1 MDRLTERKRLVKKI
15 MQEVYEYFPEE
26 NTVRTEFISDDTAGH
41 YEIMQVGW
49 AYGRRIHGTVVHV
62 DVTESRVLV
71 EHNGTDIDVVEMI
84 QKAGIPDSEIVL
96 GWHPPHMR
104 QYTEFALA

>member
-1 MDRLTERKRLVKKI
+1 MDQIEERKQMVKQILK
-15 MQEVYEYFPEE
+15 EVYEYFPEE
-26 NTVRTEFISDDTAGH
+26 QAVRTELVCDDAAAH

-49 AYGRRIHGTVVHV
+49 AHGRRVHGGVVHI
-62 DVTESRVLV
+62 DVRPDRIYV

-84 QKAGIPDSEIVL
+84 QKAGVPDNEIVL